1 MKVCFRVDSSS
12 LIGTGHVM
20 RCLTL
25 AEWLKKNDCEIG
37 FICRELPGNLCHLVE
52 LRGFKLQRL
61 PHDGTIHGSENV
73 NKKKNNFHSDWL
85 SVSWQND
92 AEQSANLLRS
102 ESPIDWVIVDHY
114 AIDEKWEKIMRSHA
128 KKVMVIDDLADRR
141 HDCDLLLDQNL
152 YHDTA
157 TRYDNLVP
165 AHCKKLLGPTYA
177 LLRPEFIQARK
188 KIRARGGNVNRV
200 LIFFGG
206 SDPTNETTKTLES
219 FALLNR
225 PEIVLDVVVGGTNEH
240 RDQIKQICYKRPNT
254 NFNCQVDNMA
264 ELMVLADLAIGA
276 GGATTW
282 ERCFLGLPAIIL
294 ITAHNQQETSAAVAE
309 AGAVWNLGLC
319 QQVDAKQLAKTIEHF
334 LQCPSDLTA
343 MTDSALRIMRTGT
356 GVSSVSGEILEY

>member
-73 NKKKNNFHSDWL
+73 DRKKNNFHSDWL

-92 AEQSANLLRS
+92 ADTSANLLRS

-141 HDCDLLLDQNL
+141 HDCDL
-152 YHDTA
+152 
-157 TRYDNLVP
+157 
-165 AHCKKLLGPTYA
+165 
-177 LLRPEFIQARK
+177 
-188 KIRARGGNVNRV
+188 
-200 LIFFGG
+200 
-206 SDPTNETTKTLES
+206 
-219 FALLNR
+219 
-225 PEIVLDVVVGGTNEH
+225 
-240 RDQIKQICYKRPNT
+240 
-254 NFNCQVDNMA
+254 
-264 ELMVLADLAIGA
+264 
-276 GGATTW
+276 
-282 ERCFLGLPAIIL
+282 
-294 ITAHNQQETSAAVAE
+294 
-309 AGAVWNLGLC
+309 
-319 QQVDAKQLAKTIEHF
+319 
-334 LQCPSDLTA
+334 
-343 MTDSALRIMRTGT
+343 
-356 GVSSVSGEILEY
+356 